1 MLSIDSLLT
10 NTGSVIASYVD
21 YSTEAQS
28 GRGSEMKSTR
38 KHLIATSI
46 RRILEAATL
55 TIKSFWQP
63 IQSWDLISQIS
74 FPSASSAISAAT
86 E

>member
-46 RRILEAATL
+46 RRILEAVML
-55 TIKSFWQP
+55 TIKSFWQL
-63 IQSWDLISQIS
+63 IQSWDSLKRTSSQS
-74 FPSASSAISAAT
+74 VSSAISAAT

>member
-46 RRILEAATL
+46 RRILEAVML
-55 TIKSFWQP
+55 TIKSFWQL
-63 IQSWDLISQIS
+63 IQSWDSLKRTS